1 MTEMISFRPID
12 HDLKNIKAIL
22 EANPHMRGNRSSAIS
37 LALDRLAN
45 GSDSFTVLDLLDMA
59 GDKIEAQ
66 LRELEA
72 VLDRDYEMDVVTHP
86 KNARDK
92 RHLAVSYEYIKLSEA
107 HQFVSKAV
115 LTLPSER
122 AIEDMMDPNSPYWGD
137 I

>member
-1 MTEMISFRPID
+1 MKED
-12 HDLKNIKAIL
+12 VDIL
-22 EANPHMRGNRSSAIS
+22 G
-37 LALDRLAN
+37 
-45 GSDSFTVLDLLDMA
+45 LLESVV
-59 GDKIEAQ
+59 DKIDEQ

-92 RHLAVSYEYIKLSEA
+92 RHLAVSYEYIKLLEA

-115 LTLPSER
+115 LALPSER